1 MACRLMSLI
10 TQSFARSS
18 SPTLTRP
25 STCTQR
31 SLSLCLQSSLPLP
44 QEECGEMVIVGWMC
58 PQGQSWGRQLFLFV
72 FATGFSMLSSHL
84 IVELMNLINQQSD
97 HKNFHCSTKDSSLL
111 LNLRFKQLFPIQNL
125 SSHNWSKRYGLFDHT
140 LITPKKYI
148 ENSKM
153 GCGMCCI
160 VSLQQNTLNSVAD
173 APAYSFC
180 WVIIY

>member
-18 SPTLTRP
+18 SPALPRP

-58 PQGQSWGRQLFLFV
+58 PHGQSWGRQLFLFV
-72 FATGFSMLSSHL
+72 FATGFSMLSSRL
-84 IVELMNLINQQSD
+84 IVELINLITQQSD
-97 HKNFHCSTKDSSLL
+97 HKNCHCSTKDSSLL
-111 LNLRFKQLFPIQNL
+111 LNLRFKRLFPIQNL

-148 ENSKM
+148 ENSKK

-160 VSLQQNTLNSVAD
+160 VSLQQNTLNSFAD
-173 APAYSFC
+173 PPAYSFC
-180 WVIIY
+180 WVIIS